1 MLNRHNEKCTTRQ
14 RAARMYVS
22 LSLRIILLFLFC
34 PRLKRFHKHP
44 QNHFRHIVFTRSDSS
59 YKNKLAFLK
68 FKFCNELK
76 QVLQRICGEAAFCY
90 CWWRLRC
97 VCGGTESL
105 VFGLGRHLQDFE
117 IVEGEARV
125 VTANTVRVG
134 ERTIKA
140 DRILLAT
147 GASPRILPIDGLQSV
162 PYVTHEGAFELDLLP
177 ESLIVLGGRYVALE
191 CAQMFARFGSKV
203 TILQRS
209 SHVLPTE
216 SKDVSEEIAS
226 HLVNEGVVLHTN
238 VKISKCLKRGG
249 NAVVIAVVNGKPME
263 FTAALLLVATGHTP
277 NNAAVDDL
285 ADINLDGGGYITV
298 NEYLETSVPGVFA
311 AGDVIGDPS
320 FVYTAAY
327 EGGLAASNACMDSTK
342 AERNYTGLPWVV
354 FTDPQ
359 VAGVGIDETQAKL
372 DGIAVDVSVLP
383 MASVPRCIAARDTR
397 GFVKLIRH
405 SSTKV
410 ILGARVVAAE
420 GSELLM
426 ELSLAIKHGITSRE
440 LAASFHPYLTLSEAV
455 KLAAIAFDTPVG
467 KLSCCAN

>member
-1 MLNRHNEKCTTRQ
+1 M
-14 RAARMYVS
+14 
-22 LSLRIILLFLFC
+22 
-34 PRLKRFHKHP
+34 
-44 QNHFRHIVFTRSDSS
+44 
-59 YKNKLAFLK
+59 
-68 FKFCNELK
+68 
-76 QVLQRICGEAAFCY
+76 LQRICGEAAFCY